1 MVSWFVFYQFDRAEV
16 CSCNRF
22 GPRGGQGFADR
33 FFTIDRPS
41 VAKLLKHSQTKNNS
55 PGEIIRVCVLVTP
68 HTTTKK
74 QRGVNIV
81 LSTLYTSS
89 SKKD

>member
-1 MVSWFVFYQFDRAEV
+1 MSPVTREDHLELMAWSVGLSSTDSTARRSV
-16 CSCNRF
+16 PVDNRF

-55 PGEIIRVCVLVTP
+55 PGEIIRVCVLDIITE
-68 HTTTKK
+68 
-74 QRGVNIV
+74 R
-81 LSTLYTSS
+81 
-89 SKKD
+89 